1 MCGKRYGHG
10 LRSTVILLLLV
21 LVLPQGLYSASAL
34 DEIVQISSGLKTS
47 INNLKTELSYFQND
61 LDTSKSSIS
70 LGMSRLDIL
79 ETTSKL
85 QEQAL
90 TDYKSELT
98 LVKEDFKTLRMDTSN
113 LMSGYKSME
122 KSLKLYKVIGN
133 VSIGIALGSAI
144 VTTIVI
150 LANR

>member
-34 DEIVQISSGLKTS
+34 DEIVQISSELKTS

-90 TDYKSELT
+90 TGYKSELT

-133 VSIGIALGSAI
+133 VSIGIAVGSVV

>member
-34 DEIVQISSGLKTS
+34 DEIIPILNNYVQITETFSDRLNSYEKDSS
-47 INNLKTELSYFQND
+47 
-61 LDTSKSSIS
+61 
-70 LGMSRLDIL
+70 
-79 ETTSKL
+79 
-85 QEQAL
+85 
-90 TDYKSELT
+90 
-98 LVKEDFKTLRMDTSN
+98 DFKTAMQEVNKSLFTLESNYKEQTSILSSLTSISSEHALTFKDYSKRISN
-113 LMSGYKSME
+113 LETGYKSME
-122 KSLKLYKVIGN
+122 KNLKLYKVIGN
-133 VSIGIALGSAI
+133 VSIGIAIGSAI